1 VVVNYVVI
9 KYDSEILEAFVFL
22 IILETREKMN
32 EDATNPVQARQQR
45 EEGSAA

>member
-1 VVVNYVVI
+1 VVVNYGVI

-32 EDATNPVQARQQR
+32 EDATNPSLIKVLNSSDLTR
-45 EEGSAA
+45 